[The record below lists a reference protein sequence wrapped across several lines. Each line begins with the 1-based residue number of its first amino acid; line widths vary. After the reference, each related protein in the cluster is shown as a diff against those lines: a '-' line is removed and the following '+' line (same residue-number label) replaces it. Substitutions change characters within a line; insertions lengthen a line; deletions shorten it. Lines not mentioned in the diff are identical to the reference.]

1 MSISVHSIQI
11 AEAQSQTEHSVQ
23 PPKTLQTQDAAQNKG
38 SRDVVTISQEARQAL
53 ASNTKQASGADANTN
68 GDNH

>member
-1 MSISVHSIQI
+1 MTISVHSIQI
-11 AEAQSQTEHSVQ
+11 AETQSKTEQSVQ
-23 PPKTLQTQDAAQNKG
+23 PPKTLQTQNTSENQG

-53 ASNTKQASGADANTN
+53 ASNTKQASGADAKPG